1 MKNATATIFA
11 VLLSGSFPAVAQKIH
26 DPPWNSEHID
36 RLPPEVRNAVL
47 ARCAT
52 IPSAGH
58 YFATYGPDRLT
69 LHFEHFHCDHVAEA
83 YCKGAQCLHQ
93 VYRLSGGHYSLVKT
107 GYGSEN
113 E

>member
-1 MKNATATIFA
+1 MKIATAIVLTI
-11 VLLSGSFPAVAQKIH
+11 LISGWPAAAQKLQ
-26 DPPWNSEHID
+26 DPPWNPEHID

-69 LHFEHFHCDHVAEA
+69 LHFEHFHCDHPAEA
-83 YCKGAQCLHQ
+83 YCKGTQCLHQ
-93 VYRLSGGHYSLVKT
+93 VYRLSGHHYSLVKT
-107 GYGSEN
+107 GYGPEN

>member
-1 MKNATATIFA
+1 MKNSTAIIFA
-11 VLLSGSFPAVAQKIH
+11 ISLSGCPAAAQKIH
-26 DPPWNSEHID
+26 DPPWNPEHID
-36 RLPPEVRNAVL
+36 HLRPEVRNAVL

-69 LHFEHFHCDHVAEA
+69 LHFEHFHCDHAAEA
-83 YCKGAQCLHQ
+83 YCKGSQCLHQ
-93 VYRLSGGHYSLVKT
+93 VYRLSGGQYLLVKN
-107 GYGSEN
+107 GYGPEN